1 MHNITYISSR
11 SNQYVQKYSKLS
23 DKKRRESEGL
33 FLIEGAKLFEEAVAS
48 DVEIETVLFLEGK
61 ENEIITNAYN
71 HLKEKKNYSNVNVFC
86 LSECAFSKIST
97 EKSPD
102 GVICVAK
109 HLDNLKFYNKIEKN
123 DAKKYVGEKIMLFCS
138 VRDPGNVGTI
148 IRSAVAFGFDR
159 LIFSSDCA
167 DVYNSRTI
175 RASMGALFKIDIDFV
190 DELSSAILELVG
202 LERRVFS
209 AELRADS
216 KSLDDVCINNNDCF
230 VIGNEGHGIPLDIS
244 EKCSGSIY
252 IPISPDSESLN
263 AAIAASILSFVQR

>member
-11 SNQYVQKYSKLS
+11 SNRYVQKYSKLS
-23 DKKRRESEGL
+23 DKKQREKEGL
-33 FLIEGAKLFEEAVAS
+33 FLIEGAKLFFEAVAS
-48 DVEIETVLFLEGK
+48 DIELEAVLFLEGK
-61 ENEIITNAYN
+61 ENDITDAAYN
-71 HLKEKKNYSNVNVFC
+71 KLKEKKRYSNVNLLR
-86 LSECAFSKIST
+86 LSENAFSKIST

-138 VRDPGNVGTI
+138 VRDPGNIGTI

-159 LIFSSDCA
+159 LIFSGDCA

-175 RASMGALFKIDIDFV
+175 RASMGALFKINIDFV
-190 DELSSAILELVG
+190 DEFSFVISELVS

-216 KSLDDVCINNNDCF
+216 KSLDDVCITRDDCF